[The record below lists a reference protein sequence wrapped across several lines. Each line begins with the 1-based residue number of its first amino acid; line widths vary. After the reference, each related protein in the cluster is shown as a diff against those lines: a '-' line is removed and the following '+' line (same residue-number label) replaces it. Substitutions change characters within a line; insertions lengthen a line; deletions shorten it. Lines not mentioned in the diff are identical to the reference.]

1 MQKPW
6 GTKNKGEEGVIVKLG
21 IAQKLTLGIL
31 IPLVLVLG
39 GIGILLGAR
48 VTETVEG
55 MMTENLTSQ
64 SQAAANEVDAFIKE
78 FYGVVDTMLMS
89 PDVVSVAT
97 DHAKTTLDGSEHF
110 QELLEQLQNTQEQ
123 YQGTL
128 VGVWYADVD
137 LQELVYSN
145 NDRLTSADVDF
156 STREWYSR
164 TQQEKQTI
172 MTSAYVDAGTQ
183 QMVITVVGP
192 VMENGQMVGVVGVD
206 VGMDELKNSL
216 SGMTIGETGY
226 ITLYDSADM
235 ILYHPDSSVVGTTV
249 QEAQYSETIQDALLN
264 NTDVSG
270 VQYTRQGNSYYGSTV
285 SLGDTGYQ
293 VLGLIPAAEY
303 DGRVSDMVRVV
314 VIGFVGCAILLA
326 AIILLL
332 SISITRPLKRLTV
345 VAERLAD
352 GELNVEYTVKGRD
365 EVAQL
370 GQSTMHIV
378 DRLKTYID
386 YINEISAVLAQMG
399 EGNLIFQLHHDY
411 RGEFAK
417 LKESMLA
424 IQSSLTDTI
433 SGIAQSAAQV
443 NMGADQISSGAQA
456 LAQGATE
463 QASSVQELSDAVQT
477 LNNKVTDGASK
488 ASEVII
494 QLNNVKDQVDASN
507 GQMQDMLQAMRDIS
521 THSNDISKIIKTIDD
536 IAFQTNILAL
546 NAAVEAARAGTA
558 GKGFAVVA
566 DEVRNLAGKSAAAAK
581 ETNDLIARSVEAVK
595 KGEGIARTT
604 AESLGMAA
612 ADSGEVVAVIDKVV
626 EDYQDQA
633 SRLKEISI
641 GVDQISEV
649 VQTNSATAEQ
659 SAAASEELS
668 GQAQMLKGMISRFKL
683 PGTEDGFPVAP
694 LQVESG
700 QDHLPSLSQQG
711 DSHSSF
717 SDKY

>member
-1 MQKPW
+1 M
-6 GTKNKGEEGVIVKLG
+6 KLG
-21 IAQKLTLGIL
+21 IVQKLALGIL
-31 IPLVLVLG
+31 IPLILVLG
-39 GIGILLGAR
+39 GIGLLLGVR
-48 VTETVEG
+48 VSGTVQELLTED
-55 MMTENLTSQ
+55 LTSQ
-64 SQAAANEVDAFIKE
+64 SQSAANQVNAFLKE
-78 FYGVVDTMLMS
+78 YYGVVDTMLMS
-89 PDVVSVAT
+89 PDIVSVAT
-97 DHAKTTLDGSEHF
+97 DHTKTTLDGSEHF
-110 QELLEQLQNTQEQ
+110 AELMDQLKNTQEQ

-156 STREWYSR
+156 STREWYTR
-164 TQQEKQTI
+164 AQQGKQTTI
-172 MTSAYVDAGTQ
+172 TSAYVDVGTQ

-192 VMENGQMVGVVGVD
+192 VLENGQMVGVVGVD
-206 VGMDELKNSL
+206 VGMDELKSSL
-216 SGMTIGETGY
+216 SGMTIGDTGY

-249 QEAQYSETIQDALLN
+249 QEAQYSESIESALLN
-264 NTDVSG
+264 NENVEG
-270 VQYTRQGNSYYGSTV
+270 VEYTHQGNPYYGSTV

-293 VLGLIPAAEY
+293 VLGILPAAEY
-303 DGRVSDMVRVV
+303 EGRVAETVRVV
-314 VIGFVGCAILLA
+314 IIGFVGCAVLLA
-326 AIILLL
+326 VIVLLL
-332 SISITRPLKRLTV
+332 AISIIRPLRRLTAV
-345 VAERLAD
+345 TERLAD

-370 GQSTMHIV
+370 GQSIMHIV
-378 DRLKTYID
+378 NQLKTYID

-399 EGNLIFQLHHDY
+399 EGNLIFQLRHEY

-424 IQSSLTDTI
+424 IQSSLTDTM

-477 LNNKVTDGASK
+477 LNQKVTDGADK
-488 ASEVII
+488 AGEVIV
-494 QLNNVKDQVDASN
+494 QLNRVKDQVDASN
-507 GQMQDMLQAMRDIS
+507 GQMQDMLVAMQDIS
-521 THSNDISKIIKTIDD
+521 KHSNAISKIIKTIDD

-546 NAAVEAARAGTA
+546 NAAVEAARAGAA

-566 DEVRNLAGKSAAAAK
+566 DEVRNLAGKSATAAK
-581 ETNDLIARSVEAVK
+581 ETNELIAQSVAAVQQ
-595 KGEGIARTT
+595 GEGIARTT
-604 AESLGMAA
+604 AETLEVAA
-612 ADSGEVVAVIDKVV
+612 TDAGQVVAVIDKVV
-626 EDYQDQA
+626 EGYQDQA

-668 GQAQMLKGMISRFKL
+668 GQAQMLKGMISHFKL
-683 PGTEDGFPVAP
+683 PGTQDGFPMAP
-694 LQVESG
+694 LQVES
-700 QDHLPSLSQQG
+700 SYE
-711 DSHSSF
+711 DSKPAAPQYGSNNPNF

>member
-1 MQKPW
+1 M
-6 GTKNKGEEGVIVKLG
+6 KLG
-21 IAQKLTLGIL
+21 IAQKLALGIL
-31 IPLVLVLG
+31 IPLILVLG
-39 GIGILLGAR
+39 GIGLLLGIR
-48 VTETVEG
+48 VSATVEEL
-55 MMTENLTSQ
+55 MTENLTSQ
-64 SQAAANEVDAFIKE
+64 SQSAANQVNSFLKE
-78 FYGVVDTMLMS
+78 YYGVVETMLMS
-89 PDVVSVAT
+89 PDIVSVAT
-97 DHAKTTLDGSEHF
+97 DHTKTTLDGSEHF
-110 QELLEQLQNTQEQ
+110 AELMDQLKNTQEQ

-156 STREWYSR
+156 STREWYTR
-164 TQQEKQTI
+164 AQQGKQTTI
-172 MTSAYVDAGTQ
+172 TSAYVDVGTQ

-192 VMENGQMVGVVGVD
+192 VLENGQMVGVVGVD
-206 VGMDELKNSL
+206 VGMDELKNTL
-216 SGMTIGETGY
+216 NGMAIGDTGY

-235 ILYHPDSSVVGTTV
+235 ILYHPDSSMVGTTV
-249 QEAQYSETIQDALLN
+249 QEAQYSESIESALLN
-264 NTDVSG
+264 NENVEG
-270 VQYTRQGNSYYGSTV
+270 VEYTRQGNHYYGSTV

-293 VLGLIPAAEY
+293 VLGILPAAEY
-303 DGRVSDMVRVV
+303 EGRVSETVRVV
-314 VIGFVGCAILLA
+314 IIGFVGCAVLLSVIVLLLA
-326 AIILLL
+326 
-332 SISITRPLKRLTV
+332 ISIIRPLKRLTV

-399 EGNLIFQLHHDY
+399 EGNLIFQIHHDY

-477 LNNKVTDGASK
+477 LNNKVAEGANK
-488 ASEVII
+488 AGEVIV
-494 QLNNVKDQVDASN
+494 QLNRVKDQVDASN
-507 GQMQDMLQAMRDIS
+507 GQMQDMLQAMQDIS
-521 THSNDISKIIKTIDD
+521 RHSNDISKIIKTIDD

-546 NAAVEAARAGTA
+546 NAAVEAARAGAA

-566 DEVRNLAGKSAAAAK
+566 DEVRNLAGKSATAAK
-581 ETNDLIARSVEAVK
+581 ETNELIAQSVAAVQQ
-595 KGEGIARTT
+595 GEGIARTT
-604 AESLGMAA
+604 AETLEVAA
-612 ADSGEVVAVIDKVV
+612 TDAGQVVAVIDKVV

-668 GQAQMLKGMISRFKL
+668 GQAQMLKGMISHFKL
-683 PGTEDGFPVAP
+683 PGTQDGFPMAP
-694 LQVESG
+694 LQVESSYE
-700 QDHLPSLSQQG
+700 DSKPAASQYG
-711 DSHSSF
+711 SNNPNF